1 MLKKVLI
8 VLGISIL
15 YGCSKEP
22 EIHTVHS
29 LSAEVDSI
37 VAQIAASKP
46 LLMTA
51 NNLEKQ
57 AGKRLSKE
65 QKGLLLTKIKETR
78 SSLAFVT
85 AIIVK
90 VTAIRDSIRLLGER
104 TDGAVKDGISALNAR
119 LDDISSKITEFT
131 NVNKKLFK
139 IEVRLTGNGKLRTQ

>member
-15 YGCSKEP
+15 YGCGKEP

-29 LSAEVDSI
+29 LSAEIDSI
-37 VAQIAASKP
+37 VAQISASKP

-65 QKGLLLTKIKETR
+65 QKGLLLAKIKETR

-104 TDGAVKDGISALNAR
+104 TTDGAVKNGISALNAR
-119 LDDISSKITEFT
+119 LDDITSQITEFT

-139 IEVRLTGNGKLRTQ
+139 IEMRLTG